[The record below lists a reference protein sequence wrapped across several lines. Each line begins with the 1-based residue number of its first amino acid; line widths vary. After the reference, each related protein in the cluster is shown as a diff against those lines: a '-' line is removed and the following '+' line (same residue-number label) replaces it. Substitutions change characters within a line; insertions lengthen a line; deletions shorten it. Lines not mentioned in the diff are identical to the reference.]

1 MKNIVVVVTDL
12 GNFKAYK
19 LEKTPLNTP
28 RLVLMEEFL
37 PVDGHGKILDKVS
50 DQAGRYH
57 SGTHGKWGSPW
68 GEPHNI
74 ELEQRKRVIRQI
86 AGELENVLTADG
98 VEGCY
103 FAAAKETHNQILDT
117 LSKSAREKIIKDIP
131 ADFTKIEKSELL
143 ERFGIS
149 A

>member
-19 LEKTPLNTP
+19 LERTDLNTP

-37 PVDGHGKILDKVS
+37 PVDSHGKLLEKIS
-50 DQAGRYH
+50 DQAGRYR
-57 SGTHGKWGSPW
+57 SGIHGKWTSPW

-74 ELEQRKRVIRQI
+74 ELEQRKRLVRQI
-86 AGELENVLTADG
+86 AGELQNVLDSDG

-103 FAAAKETHNQILDT
+103 FAATKDVHNQILEMLPRNT
-117 LSKSAREKIIKDIP
+117 RQKIVKGIP
-131 ADFTKIEKSELL
+131 ADLTKLDKSELL
-143 ERFGIS
+143 HRFGLS
-149 A
+149 G